1 MYGGETFCVL
11 SRVASQLKKGHISTQ
26 EQNLKK
32 NNVTLF
38 SQTLKVEENKVPLVF
53 TNLASGPRYGHSLDS
68 TSCVLLVTFFGFKA
82 YTKHGRN
89 SRNQA

>member
-1 MYGGETFCVL
+1 ML

-32 NNVTLF
+32 NKGTLF

-53 TNLASGPRYGHSLDS
+53 TNLASGPRYGHFLDS
-68 TSCVLLVTFFGFKA
+68 KSCVLLVTFFGFKA

>member
-1 MYGGETFCVL
+1 MCCQSCFTTKIGPYLVPG
-11 SRVASQLKKGHISTQ
+11 AK
-26 EQNLKK
+26 LKK
-32 NNVTLF
+32 NKGTLF

-53 TNLASGPRYGHSLDS
+53 TNLASGPRYGHFLDS
-68 TSCVLLVTFFGFKA
+68 KSCVFLVTFFGFKA